1 MIRLRQIK
9 KSFQDKSGI
18 NEVLRGIDLEVKEG
32 EFVSIM
38 GPSGA
43 GKSLLLGILGMYD
56 SAWQGEYYFLDQAI
70 HRLNPKQRGE
80 LNKRYIGFVFQQFHL
95 LDDLT
100 VAENLEIPL
109 SYRAVGKSERAAL
122 VADMLDRIG
131 MVARKNVYP
140 SRLSGGLQQLVA
152 VARAIIARPRL
163 LLADEPTGNLHSE
176 QGRQIMELFQKLN
189 REGTTIIQVTHSEG
203 SSSRRRFGRSPSGW
217 RLRSPARAGA
227 APRADWWGPSS
238 NARQCA
244 AVHRAETRPPAR
256 CLWPL

>member
-9 KSFQDKSGI
+9 KFFQDKSGI
-18 NEVLRGIDLEVKEG
+18 NEVLRGIDLDVMEG

-43 GKSLLLGILGMYD
+43 GKSLLLSIIGMYD

-70 HRLNPKQRGE
+70 HPLNPKQRGE
-80 LNKRYIGFVFQQFHL
+80 LNKRYVGFVFQQFHL

-109 SYRAVGKSERAAL
+109 SYRDMRKSEREAL

-131 MVARKNVYP
+131 MVARRNVYP

-152 VARAIIARPRL
+152 VARAIITRPRL

-176 QGRQIMELFQKLN
+176 QGGQIMELFQKLN
-189 REGTTIIQVTHSEG
+189 REGTTIIQVTHSEFNAG
-203 SSSRRRFGRSPSGW
+203 FGNRVLHIFDGRIEEP
-217 RLRSPARAGA
+217 
-227 APRADWWGPSS
+227 
-238 NARQCA
+238 
-244 AVHRAETRPPAR
+244 ETTAHNRPTEEEQAK
-256 CLWPL
+256 

>member
-18 NEVLRGIDLEVKEG
+18 NEVLRGIDLEVSEG
-32 EFVSIM
+32 EFVSII

-43 GKSLLLGILGMYD
+43 GKSLLLSILGMYD
-56 SAWQGEYYFLDQAI
+56 SAWQGEYYFLDHAI
-70 HRLNPKQRGE
+70 HQLNPKQRAE
-80 LNKRYIGFVFQQFHL
+80 LNKRYVGFVFQQFHL

-100 VAENLEIPL
+100 VAENLDVPL
-109 SYRAVGKSERAAL
+109 SYRSIRKSERAAL

-131 MVARKNVYP
+131 MVARKSIYP

-176 QGRQIMELFQKLN
+176 QGRQIMELFQKLY
-189 REGTTIIQVTHSEG
+189 REGTTIIRVTHSEFNAG
-203 SSSRRRFGRSPSGW
+203 FGNRVLHIFDGRIDEPKNA
-217 RLRSPARAGA
+217 ARATTTEA
-227 APRADWWGPSS
+227 QHAD
-238 NARQCA
+238 
-244 AVHRAETRPPAR
+244 
-256 CLWPL
+256 

>member
-18 NEVLRGIDLEVKEG
+18 NEVLRGIDLEVNEG
-32 EFVSIM
+32 QFVSIM

-189 REGTTIIQVTHSEG
+189 REWVTWMIVVP
-203 SSSRRRFGRSPSGW
+203 SRFNAGYGNRVIHILDGQIEEPEKTNGDNTNEEQ
-217 RLRSPARAGA
+217 PA
-227 APRADWWGPSS
+227 
-238 NARQCA
+238 N
-244 AVHRAETRPPAR
+244 
-256 CLWPL
+256 

>member
-18 NEVLRGIDLEVKEG
+18 NEVLRGVDLDVMEG

-43 GKSLLLGILGMYD
+43 GKSLLLSILGMYD
-56 SAWQGEYYFLDQAI
+56 SAWQGEYNFLDQAI
-70 HRLNPKQRGE
+70 HRLNPKERGE
-80 LNKRYIGFVFQQFHL
+80 LNKRYVGFVFQQFHL

-109 SYRAVGKSERAAL
+109 SYRDIRKSERAAL

-152 VARAIIARPRL
+152 VARAIITRPRL

-189 REGTTIIQVTHSEG
+189 REGTTVIQVTHSEFNAG
-203 SSSRRRFGRSPSGW
+203 FGNRVLHIFDG
-217 RLRSPARAGA
+217 RIDELKNAARATTTEA
-227 APRADWWGPSS
+227 QQAD
-238 NARQCA
+238 
-244 AVHRAETRPPAR
+244 
-256 CLWPL
+256 

>member
-18 NEVLRGIDLEVKEG
+18 NEVLRGVDLDVMEG
-32 EFVSIM
+32 EFISIM

-43 GKSLLLGILGMYD
+43 GKSLLLSILGMYD
-56 SAWQGEYYFLDQAI
+56 SAWQGEYYFVDQAI
-70 HRLNPKQRGE
+70 HRLNPRQRGE
-80 LNKRYIGFVFQQFHL
+80 LNKRYVGFVFQQFHL

-109 SYRAVGKSERAAL
+109 SYRDMRKSEREAL
-122 VADMLDRIG
+122 VAAMLDRIG

-152 VARAIIARPRL
+152 VARAIITRPRL

-189 REGTTIIQVTHSEG
+189 RKGTTIIQVTHSEFNAG
-203 SSSRRRFGRSPSGW
+203 FGNRVLHIFDGRIDEPKNA
-217 RLRSPARAGA
+217 ARATTTEA
-227 APRADWWGPSS
+227 QQAD
-238 NARQCA
+238 
-244 AVHRAETRPPAR
+244 
-256 CLWPL
+256 

>member
-9 KSFQDKSGI
+9 KFFQDKSGI
-18 NEVLRGIDLEVKEG
+18 NEVLLGIDLDVMEG

-43 GKSLLLGILGMYD
+43 GKSLLLSIIGMYE

-70 HRLNPKQRGE
+70 HRLNSKQRGE
-80 LNKRYIGFVFQQFHL
+80 LNKRYVGFVFQQFHL

-109 SYRAVGKSERAAL
+109 SYRDMRKSEREAL

-131 MVARKNVYP
+131 MVARKSVYP

-152 VARAIIARPRL
+152 VARAIITRPRL
-163 LLADEPTGNLHSE
+163 LMADEPTGNLHSE

-189 REGTTIIQVTHSEG
+189 REGTTIIQVTHSEFNAG
-203 SSSRRRFGRSPSGW
+203 FGNRVLHIFDGRIDEPKNA
-217 RLRSPARAGA
+217 ARATTTEA
-227 APRADWWGPSS
+227 QQAD
-238 NARQCA
+238 
-244 AVHRAETRPPAR
+244 
-256 CLWPL
+256 

>member
-18 NEVLRGIDLEVKEG
+18 NEVLRGIDLDVMES

-43 GKSLLLGILGMYD
+43 GKSLLLSILGMYD
-56 SAWQGEYYFLDQAI
+56 SAWQGEYYFLNQAI

-80 LNKRYIGFVFQQFHL
+80 LNKRYVGFVFQQFHL

-109 SYRAVGKSERAAL
+109 SYRDIRKSEREAL

-152 VARAIIARPRL
+152 VARAIITRPRL

-189 REGTTIIQVTHSEG
+189 REGTTIIQVTHSEFNAG
-203 SSSRRRFGRSPSGW
+203 FGNRVLHIFDGRIDEPKNAARSTATEAQKS
-217 RLRSPARAGA
+217 
-227 APRADWWGPSS
+227 D
-238 NARQCA
+238 
-244 AVHRAETRPPAR
+244 
-256 CLWPL
+256 

>member
-9 KSFQDKSGI
+9 KTFEDKSGI
-18 NEVLRGIDLEVKEG
+18 NEVLRGIDLDVTEG
-32 EFVSIM
+32 DFVSIM

-43 GKSLLLGILGMYD
+43 GKSLLLSVLGMYD

-80 LNKRYIGFVFQQFHL
+80 LNKRYVGFVFQQFHL

-109 SYRAVGKSERAAL
+109 SYRDIRKSEREAL

-140 SRLSGGLQQLVA
+140 SRLSGGAQPPSTEC
-152 VARAIIARPRL
+152 RSIITL
-163 LLADEPTGNLHSE
+163 
-176 QGRQIMELFQKLN
+176 
-189 REGTTIIQVTHSEG
+189 
-203 SSSRRRFGRSPSGW
+203 SSFVVGCHVS
-217 RLRSPARAGA
+217 
-227 APRADWWGPSS
+227 
-238 NARQCA
+238 
-244 AVHRAETRPPAR
+244 
-256 CLWPL
+256 

>member
-18 NEVLRGIDLEVKEG
+18 NEVLRGIDLDVMEG

-43 GKSLLLGILGMYD
+43 GKSLLLSILGMYD

-80 LNKRYIGFVFQQFHL
+80 LNKRYVGFVFQQFHL

-109 SYRAVGKSERAAL
+109 SYRDIRKSERAAL

-131 MVARKNVYP
+131 MVARRNVYP

-152 VARAIIARPRL
+152 VARAIITRPRL

-189 REGTTIIQVTHSEG
+189 REGTTIIQVTHSEFNAG
-203 SSSRRRFGRSPSGW
+203 FGNRVLHIFDGRIDEPKNA
-217 RLRSPARAGA
+217 ARATTTEA
-227 APRADWWGPSS
+227 QQAD
-238 NARQCA
+238 
-244 AVHRAETRPPAR
+244 
-256 CLWPL
+256 

>member
-9 KSFQDKSGI
+9 KAFQDKSGI
-18 NEVLRGIDLEVKEG
+18 NEVLRGIDLDVMEG
-32 EFVSIM
+32 EFISIM

-43 GKSLLLGILGMYD
+43 GKSLLLSILGMYD

-80 LNKRYIGFVFQQFHL
+80 LNKRYVGFVFQQFHL

-109 SYRAVGKSERAAL
+109 SYRDIRKSEREAL

-131 MVARKNVYP
+131 MVARRNVYP
-140 SRLSGGLQQLVA
+140 SRLSGGLQQVVA
-152 VARAIIARPRL
+152 VARAIITRPRL

-189 REGTTIIQVTHSEG
+189 RKGTTIIQVTHSEFNAG
-203 SSSRRRFGRSPSGW
+203 FGNRVLHIFDGRIDEPKNA
-217 RLRSPARAGA
+217 ARATTTEA
-227 APRADWWGPSS
+227 QQAD
-238 NARQCA
+238 
-244 AVHRAETRPPAR
+244 
-256 CLWPL
+256 

>member
-1 MIRLRQIK
+1 MIRLQQIK
-9 KSFQDKSGI
+9 KCFQDKAGI
-18 NEVLRGIDLEVKEG
+18 NEVLRGIDLDVMEG

-43 GKSLLLGILGMYD
+43 GKSLLLSIIGMYD
-56 SAWQGEYYFLDQAI
+56 SAWQGAYYFLDQAI
-70 HRLNPKQRGE
+70 HRLNAKQRGE
-80 LNKRYIGFVFQQFHL
+80 LNKRYVGFVFQQFQL

-109 SYRAVGKSERAAL
+109 SYRDIRKSERAAL

-131 MVARKNVYP
+131 MVARRNVYP

-152 VARAIIARPRL
+152 VARAIITRPRL

-189 REGTTIIQVTHSEG
+189 REGTTIIQVTHSEFNAG
-203 SSSRRRFGRSPSGW
+203 FGNRVLHIFDGRIDEPKNA
-217 RLRSPARAGA
+217 ARATTTEA
-227 APRADWWGPSS
+227 QQAD
-238 NARQCA
+238 
-244 AVHRAETRPPAR
+244 
-256 CLWPL
+256 

>member
-1 MIRLRQIK
+1 MIRLRQIRK
-9 KSFQDKSGI
+9 FFQDKAGI
-18 NEVLRGIDLEVKEG
+18 NDVLRGIDLDVMEG

-43 GKSLLLGILGMYD
+43 GKSLLLSVLGMYD

-80 LNKRYIGFVFQQFHL
+80 LNKRYVGFVFQQFHL

-100 VAENLEIPL
+100 VAENLEMPL
-109 SYRAVGKSERAAL
+109 SYRDIRKSEREAL

-131 MVARKNVYP
+131 MVARRNVYP
-140 SRLSGGLQQLVA
+140 SRLSGGLQQVVA
-152 VARAIIARPRL
+152 VARAIITRPRL

-189 REGTTIIQVTHSEG
+189 REGTTIIQVTHSEFNAG
-203 SSSRRRFGRSPSGW
+203 FGNRVLHIFDGRIDEPKN
-217 RLRSPARAGA
+217 AAGA
-227 APRADWWGPSS
+227 TTTEAQQAD
-238 NARQCA
+238 
-244 AVHRAETRPPAR
+244 
-256 CLWPL
+256 

>member
-18 NEVLRGIDLEVKEG
+18 NEVLRGIDLDVIEG

-43 GKSLLLGILGMYD
+43 GKSLLLSILGMYD

-80 LNKRYIGFVFQQFHL
+80 LNKRHVGFVFQQFHL

-100 VAENLEIPL
+100 VAENLEVPL
-109 SYRAVGKSERAAL
+109 SYRDIRKSEREAL

-131 MVARKNVYP
+131 MVAPKNVYP

-152 VARAIIARPRL
+152 VARAIITRPRL
-163 LLADEPTGNLHSE
+163 VLAREPTGNLHSG
-176 QGRQIMELFQKLN
+176 QGRHIMELFQKLK
-189 REGTTIIQVTHSEG
+189 REGTTNIQVDHLEFNAG
-203 SSSRRRFGRSPSGW
+203 FGNRVLHIFDGQIDE
-217 RLRSPARAGA
+217 LKNTARATTTEA
-227 APRADWWGPSS
+227 QQAD
-238 NARQCA
+238 
-244 AVHRAETRPPAR
+244 
-256 CLWPL
+256 

>member
-18 NEVLRGIDLEVKEG
+18 NEVLRGIDLDVMEG
-32 EFVSIM
+32 EFASIM

-43 GKSLLLGILGMYD
+43 GKSLLLSILGMYD
-56 SAWQGEYYFLDQAI
+56 SSWEGEYYFLDQAV

-100 VAENLEIPL
+100 VAENLEMPL
-109 SYRAVGKSERAAL
+109 TYRDIRKSERKAL

-152 VARAIIARPRL
+152 VARGIIARPRL
-163 LLADEPTGNLHSE
+163 LLADEPTGNLHSD

-189 REGTTIIQVTHSEG
+189 RAGTTILQVTHSEFNAG
-203 SSSRRRFGRSPSGW
+203 FGNRVLHIFDGQIEEPGKA
-217 RLRSPARAGA
+217 ARAGTTEA
-227 APRADWWGPSS
+227 
-238 NARQCA
+238 QQ
-244 AVHRAETRPPAR
+244 AERT
-256 CLWPL
+256 

>member
-18 NEVLRGIDLEVKEG
+18 NEVLRDIDLDLMEG

-43 GKSLLLGILGMYD
+43 GKSLLLGVLGMYD
-56 SAWQGEYYFLDQAI
+56 SAWQGKYYFLDQAI
-70 HRLNPKQRGE
+70 HRLNPKQRGG
-80 LNKRYIGFVFQQFHL
+80 LNKRYVGFVFQQFHL

-100 VAENLEIPL
+100 VAENLEIPI
-109 SYRAVGKSERAAL
+109 SYREIQKSERQAL

-131 MVARKNVYP
+131 MVARRNVYP
-140 SRLSGGLQQLVA
+140 SWLSGGLQQLVT

-176 QGRQIMELFQKLN
+176 QGRQIMELFQKQ
-189 REGTTIIQVTHSEG
+189 I
-203 SSSRRRFGRSPSGW
+203 GR
-217 RLRSPARAGA
+217 AH
-227 APRADWWGPSS
+227 
-238 NARQCA
+238 
-244 AVHRAETRPPAR
+244 V
-256 CLWPL
+256 

>member
-1 MIRLRQIK
+1 MIRLCHIK

-18 NEVLRGIDLEVKEG
+18 DDVLRGIDLEVREG

-43 GKSLLLGILGMYD
+43 GKSLLLSILGMYD

-70 HRLNPKQRGE
+70 HRLTPKQRAE
-80 LNKRYIGFVFQQFHL
+80 LNKRYVGFVFQQFHL

-109 SYRAVGKSERAAL
+109 SYRDIRKSEREAL

-131 MVARKNVYP
+131 MVARKNVFP

-176 QGRQIMELFQKLN
+176 HGRQIMELFQKLN
-189 REGTTIIQVTHSEG
+189 REGTTIIQVTHSEFNAG
-203 SSSRRRFGRSPSGW
+203 YGNRVLHILDGRIEEPEKT
-217 RLRSPARAGA
+217 ARGGTAEEQK
-227 APRADWWGPSS
+227 
-238 NARQCA
+238 AR
-244 AVHRAETRPPAR
+244 
-256 CLWPL
+256 

>member
-9 KSFQDKSGI
+9 KAFQDKSGI
-18 NEVLRGIDLEVKEG
+18 NEVLRGIDLDVMEG
-32 EFVSIM
+32 EFISIM

-43 GKSLLLGILGMYD
+43 GKSLLLSILGMYD
-56 SAWQGEYYFLDQAI
+56 SAWQGEYYFVDQAI

-80 LNKRYIGFVFQQFHL
+80 LNKRYVGFVFQQFHL

-100 VAENLEIPL
+100 VAENLEMPL
-109 SYRAVGKSERAAL
+109 SYRDIRKSEREAL

-152 VARAIIARPRL
+152 VARAIITRPRL

-189 REGTTIIQVTHSEG
+189 REGTTIIQVTHSEFNG
-203 SSSRRRFGRSPSGW
+203 GFGNRVLHIFDGRIDEPKNA
-217 RLRSPARAGA
+217 ARATTTEA
-227 APRADWWGPSS
+227 
-238 NARQCA
+238 QQ
-244 AVHRAETRPPAR
+244 AE
-256 CLWPL
+256 